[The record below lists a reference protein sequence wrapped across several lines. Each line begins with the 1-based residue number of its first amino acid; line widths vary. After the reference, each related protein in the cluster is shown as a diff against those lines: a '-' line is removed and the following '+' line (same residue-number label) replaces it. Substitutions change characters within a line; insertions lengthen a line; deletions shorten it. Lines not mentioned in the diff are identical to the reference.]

1 MSADDMIA
9 EANRISDRLRA
20 CTTVEEVNQVAD
32 EERAVVMSLRGQEGT
47 VGGMFYNIAHLKK
60 YMISEIKRG
69 SDGS

>member
-1 MSADDMIA
+1 MSPAIK
-9 EANRISDRLRA
+9 EANRICDRLRA